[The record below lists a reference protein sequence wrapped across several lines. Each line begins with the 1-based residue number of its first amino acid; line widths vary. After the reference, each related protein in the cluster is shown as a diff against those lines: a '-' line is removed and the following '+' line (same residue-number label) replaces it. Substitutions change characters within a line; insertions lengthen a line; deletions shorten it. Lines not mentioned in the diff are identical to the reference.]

1 MHLFSEGSIN
11 GIRLKTRIDRSATW
25 EGMCDGEGS
34 PSDRLIDFY
43 RTSAKAASD

>member
-25 EGMCDGEGS
+25 EGMCNGEGS